1 MSGGILTG
9 IYNAGKETFGVER
22 QYTAG
27 PNQRWA
33 ARKTLTITSRSGVA
47 LSAATEWQK
56 QHGGGAKSPGTPRAG
71 LGPPGMGAATRMM
84 FGAAASFR
92 PMLGLVGSDVP
103 SQARCACVVVAG
115 LPRGSGA
122 RSLGRAREGTRP
134 ADVGQQVLM
143 RGLGTACPPFR
154 LGLPCVWVRA
164 SIWRSASQ
172 PTRGFPTVGPVPAV
186 ARGLQRRHCSS
197 VVRLQ

>member
-1 MSGGILTG
+1 MHPLLITPTKTQDIRSRMSGGILTG

-71 LGPPGMGAATRMM
+71 LGPPGMGAATRVM

-92 PMLGLVGSDVP
+92 PMLGLVGWVDP
-103 SQARCACVVVAG
+103 G
-115 LPRGSGA
+115 LEP
-122 RSLGRAREGTRP
+122 
-134 ADVGQQVLM
+134 
-143 RGLGTACPPFR
+143 
-154 LGLPCVWVRA
+154 
-164 SIWRSASQ
+164 
-172 PTRGFPTVGPVPAV
+172 
-186 ARGLQRRHCSS
+186 
-197 VVRLQ
+197 